1 MSIQELDRILVEI
14 FEGDVTVGVAIGLCT
29 GLVWMTLEEIFL
41 AFRYDRPSRTAVSYI
56 PPVESKATSLQ
67 TAEAAEFVDE
77 A

>member
-1 MSIQELDRILVEI
+1 MKRRPDRT
-14 FEGDVTVGVAIGLCT
+14 DVVVGIVSLTVGVAIGLCA

-41 AFRYDRPSRTAVSYI
+41 AFRYDRPLRTAVSYI

-67 TAEAAEFVDE
+67 TAGAAEFVDE

>member
-1 MSIQELDRILVEI
+1 MKRRPDRT
-14 FEGDVTVGVAIGLCT
+14 DVVVGIVSLTVGVAIGLCT

>member
-1 MSIQELDRILVEI
+1 MKRRLD
-14 FEGDVTVGVAIGLCT
+14 GTDVVVGIVSLTVGVAIGLCT

>member
-1 MSIQELDRILVEI
+1 MKRRLDRT
-14 FEGDVTVGVAIGLCT
+14 DVVVGIVSLTVGVAIGLCT

-67 TAEAAEFVDE
+67 TAKAAEFVDE

>member
-1 MSIQELDRILVEI
+1 MKRRLDRT
-14 FEGDVTVGVAIGLCT
+14 DVVVGIVGLTVGVAIGLCA

-41 AFRYDRPSRTAVSYI
+41 AFRYDRSLRTAVNYI

>member
-1 MSIQELDRILVEI
+1 MKRRLDRT
-14 FEGDVTVGVAIGLCT
+14 DVVVGIVSLTVGVAIGLCT